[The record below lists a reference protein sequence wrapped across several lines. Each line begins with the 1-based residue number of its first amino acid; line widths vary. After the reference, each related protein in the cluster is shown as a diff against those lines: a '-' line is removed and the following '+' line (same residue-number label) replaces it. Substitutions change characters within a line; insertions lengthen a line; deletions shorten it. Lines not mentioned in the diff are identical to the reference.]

1 MRHDV
6 VAAPRMLWLFLVALL
21 PLVHCLGPVDPAW
34 SQRLSDQAND
44 PPAAQARAAPPA
56 APKIAYDTDT
66 LPGAV
71 LDMRA
76 AILEAV
82 RSGEIEDL
90 RHAYELS
97 ELKPDL
103 GAGPVRDPVAYWRQI
118 SGDGH
123 GREILAILASI
134 LDAGYVTVTR
144 GRDTEN
150 ARVYVWP
157 YFAEVPIASL
167 TPAQEVELLRLV
179 SPAAVEAMRTAG
191 SYTFWRVAIGAD
203 GTWHSFRKQP

>member
-1 MRHDV
+1 V
-6 VAAPRMLWLFLVALL
+6 
-21 PLVHCLGPVDPAW
+21 PAW
-34 SQRLSDQAND
+34 SQRLSDEANP
-44 PPAAQARAAPPA
+44 PPAAQPRAAPPA
-56 APKIAYDTDT
+56 VPKIAYDTDT

-71 LDMRA
+71 QDMRA

-90 RHAYELS
+90 RRAYELS

-167 TPAQEVELLRLV
+167 TPGQEVELLRLV
-179 SPAAVEAMRTAG
+179 SPAAVEAMRAAG